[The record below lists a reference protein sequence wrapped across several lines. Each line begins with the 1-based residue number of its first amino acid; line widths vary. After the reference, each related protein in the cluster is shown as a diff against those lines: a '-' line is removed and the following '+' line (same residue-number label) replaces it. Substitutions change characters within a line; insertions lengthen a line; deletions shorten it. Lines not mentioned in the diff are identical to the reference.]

1 MDSFIHHVPAL
12 VASFFGLL
20 GALWSQSKRNDKDET
35 SIRLIELL
43 AGAAAGAAAS
53 DKYAENSGFAFSIL
67 VALVAGIVC
76 GFVLDAA
83 DELLPESIRSFW
95 KSITSR
101 YNK

>member
-1 MDSFIHHVPAL
+1 MDLFIHYVPTLA
-12 VASFFGLL
+12 ASFFGLL
-20 GALWSQSKRNDKDET
+20 GALWAQSKRTDKDET

-53 DKYAENSGFAFSIL
+53 DKYAANSGFAFSIL